1 MLQQLEHL
9 SLSAEGRY
17 ATSEELQF
25 MRNYLSS
32 VDLRL
37 SIYQKIRDGE
47 EEIINQLEAQILKI
61 QADIFQISS
70 GDVSSFYQRDT
81 KSILRKA
88 ISAMLSD
95 DLDRL
100 REHVLLWHRTII
112 KAVGVRHIAEITHN
126 TMPEVIKQFL
136 TPQEFSLLEPILQ
149 LNQAVLTA

>member
-1 MLQQLEHL
+1 MLQQLADL
-9 SLSAEGRY
+9 SLTAEGRY
-17 ATSEELQF
+17 ATTQELQF
-25 MRNYLSS
+25 VRNYVAS

-37 SIYQKIRDGE
+37 SAYQKIRDGE
-47 EEIINQLEAQILKI
+47 EEIINQLEAKMLKI
-61 QADIFQISS
+61 QADIFQLSS

-100 REHVLLWHRTII
+100 QEHVLLWHRTII
-112 KAVGVRHIAEITHN
+112 KAVGVKHVAEMTYK

-136 TPQEFSLLEPILQ
+136 TPQEFALVEPILQ